1 MSVWMVSVSMRNRGK
16 GVKEDII
23 WGSRKGQPIE
33 KAILPPLEFGNGIAL
48 KVDHDYVL
56 AIQQNSWAESN

>member
-1 MSVWMVSVSMRNRGK
+1 
-16 GVKEDII
+16 
-23 WGSRKGQPIE
+23 
-33 KAILPPLEFGNGIAL
+33 LPPLEFGNGIAL